1 MEAGMTPE
9 EKAMVLQFMGQTYGE
24 AHKQDQNIVGHAGNL
39 SPKAGEMK
47 QIFQNT
53 AQLPTVSPNLQ
64 PHEQPI
70 SAQAPP
76 VQPISAQAPPVQPQ
90 PAQPQPVQQVTPMQA
105 AQEIAATQIPVQ
117 VTPEPDQ
124 GEFDFSEPSKV
135 DQLISLVKKQTLLLE
150 EIKLKLDNAKPAKS
164 NKQK

>member
-1 MEAGMTPE
+1 MEDGMTPE
-9 EKAMVLQFMGQTYGE
+9 EKAVVLQFMGQTYGE
-24 AHKQDQNIVGHAGNL
+24 AHKQDQNIIGRAGNL
-39 SPKAGEMK
+39 TPQSVGMK
-47 QIFQNT
+47 QVFENT
-53 AQLPTVSPNLQ
+53 AQIPTVNPNLRPRQQ
-64 PHEQPI
+64 PMP
-70 SAQAPP
+70 AQAPP
-76 VQPISAQAPPVQPQ
+76 AEPP
-90 PAQPQPVQQVTPMQA
+90 ATQPQPVQPVTPEQA

>member
-1 MEAGMTPE
+1 MEQGMTPE

-24 AHKQDQNIVGHAGNL
+24 AHKQDQNIIGRAGNL
-39 SPKAGEMK
+39 APQSAGMK
-47 QIFQNT
+47 QVFQNT
-53 AQLPTVSPNLQ
+53 AQIPTVNPNVQ
-64 PHEQPI
+64 PHQQPMP
-70 SAQAPP
+70 AQAPP
-76 VQPISAQAPPVQPQ
+76 APPS
-90 PAQPQPVQQVTPMQA
+90 ATQPQPVQQVTPEQA

-124 GEFDFSEPSKV
+124 GEFDFSDPSKV

>member
-1 MEAGMTPE
+1 MEDGMTPE
-9 EKAMVLQFMGQTYGE
+9 EKAMVLQLMGQTYGE
-24 AHKQDQNIVGHAGNL
+24 AHKQDQMIVGQSGNL
-39 SPKAGEMK
+39 SPKAEEMK
-47 QIFQNT
+47 QMFAHT
-53 AQLPTVSPNLQ
+53 AQLPTVDPNVQ
-64 PHEQPI
+64 PHQQPI
-70 SAQAPP
+70 PNEAP
-76 VQPISAQAPPVQPQ
+76 
-90 PAQPQPVQQVTPMQA
+90 PAQPQPVQQVTPEQA

-150 EIKLKLDNAKPAKS
+150 GIKLKLDNVKPAKS

>member
-1 MEAGMTPE
+1 MEQGMTPE

-24 AHKQDQNIVGHAGNL
+24 AHKQDRNIIGRAGNL
-39 SPKAGEMK
+39 APQSGGMK
-47 QIFQNT
+47 QVFENT
-53 AQLPTVSPNLQ
+53 AAIPTVDPRSRPHQQ
-64 PHEQPI
+64 PAP
-70 SAQAPP
+70 AQAPP
-76 VQPISAQAPPVQPQ
+76 AAPPPVQQ
-90 PAQPQPVQQVTPMQA
+90 QPVQQVTPEQA

-150 EIKLKLDNAKPAKS
+150 EIKLKLDNAKPTKS